1 MSTHDTATVEQADIV
16 TGGDEEL
23 RDALVAALKTVYDP
37 EIPVDLYELGLIYRC
52 EVDAAGDVN
61 VDMTLTTPNCPVAG
75 SMPAMVQ
82 SAIEQVPGVQSVNV
96 ELVWEPQWTPERMS
110 EAARFQLGFM

>member
-1 MSTHDTATVEQADIV
+1 MNTTEQAEIV
-16 TGGDEEL
+16 GGDEEL
-23 RDALVAALKTVYDP
+23 RDTLVAALKTVYDP

-52 EVDAAGDVN
+52 EIDATGRVE
-61 VDMTLTTPNCPVAG
+61 VQMTLTTPNCPVAG
-75 SMPAMVQ
+75 SMPGMVQ
-82 SAIEQVPGVQSVNV
+82 SAIEQVPGVQSTEV